1 MIYSNYHTHTRYCDG
16 KDTPEEIVL
25 EAIRLGCK
33 EIGFSGHAYTSFDPS
48 YCMSADNML
57 RYRNEILSLKE
68 KYKGSINV
76 LLGYESDLYSDPISE
91 PYDFL
96 IGGVHYIK
104 KNGVYIDVD
113 ASKQDFIRDVGR
125 YYDGDYLAFC
135 EDYYANVSQLYEK
148 TGCNIIAHFDLVT
161 KFNENDVL
169 FDTSKKRYVAAA
181 ENALQSLKDLPVKLE
196 INTGA
201 MARGYRTEPYPSAF
215 ILEKAKMLGIPLILG
230 SDCHDKTKLLF
241 GFDRYAH
248 LLRSV

>member
-16 KDTPEEIVL
+16 KDTPEEIIL

-57 RYRNEILSLKE
+57 RYSNEILSLKE
-68 KYKGSINV
+68 KYKDRINV
-76 LLGYESDLYSDPISE
+76 LLGYEFDLFSDPIIHG
-91 PYDFL
+91 PYDYL
-96 IGGVHYIK
+96 IGGVHYVK

-113 ASKQDFIRDVGR
+113 ASKQAFIKDVER
-125 YYDGDYLAFC
+125 YYGGDYLAFC

-148 TGCNIIAHFDLVT
+148 TNCDIIAHFDLVT

-169 FDTSKKRYVAAA
+169 FDTKSKRYVDASDA
-181 ENALQSLKDLPVKLE
+181 ALQSLKGLPVKLE

-201 MARGYRTEPYPSAF
+201 MARGYRTEAYPSLT
-215 ILEKAKMLGIPLILG
+215 ILEKAKKLGIPLILN

-241 GFDRYAH
+241 GFDRYAD
-248 LLRSV
+248 LL